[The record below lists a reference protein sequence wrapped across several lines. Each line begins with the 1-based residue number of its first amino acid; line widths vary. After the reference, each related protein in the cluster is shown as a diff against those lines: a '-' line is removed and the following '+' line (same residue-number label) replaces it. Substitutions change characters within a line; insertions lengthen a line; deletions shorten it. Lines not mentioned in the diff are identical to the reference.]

1 LEEQRWQKLD
11 GVVRVIQRAWRNGR
25 GRGYYHKLKYTASD
39 AIVGHKERNIMSIY
53 RPFKG
58 DYIGARRSGL
68 AKSIAK
74 QFGLLHLLHNFTLF
88 FV

>member
-1 LEEQRWQKLD
+1 LFTLEEQRWQKLD
-11 GVVRVIQRAWRNGR
+11 AVVRKIQKVWRQGR
-25 GRGYYHKLKYTASD
+25 GKGYYQKLRFTASD
-39 AIVGHKERNIMSIY
+39 AIVGKKERNVMSIW

-74 QFGLLHLLHNFTLF
+74 QYGW
-88 FV
+88 